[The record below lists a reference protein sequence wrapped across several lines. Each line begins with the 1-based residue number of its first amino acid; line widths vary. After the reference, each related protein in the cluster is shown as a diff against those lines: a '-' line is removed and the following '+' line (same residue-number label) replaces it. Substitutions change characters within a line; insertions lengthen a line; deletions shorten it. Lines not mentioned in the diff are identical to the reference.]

1 MSFTYGKRVSC
12 YILFVPAIDSSST
25 YVAGHSEDSHSQS
38 QDNGDVTAYPLFMD
52 QQLMQ
57 QLVNNKRGLIVWV

>member
-38 QDNGDVTAYPLFMD
+38 QDNICSPKSPS
-52 QQLMQ
+52 
-57 QLVNNKRGLIVWV
+57 LVIHPAIYLYTPMYAGLQ